1 MPGLSLK
8 SAKKK
13 LREKQFPRQ
22 KQKEER
28 KTLNK
33 VTNKTKP
40 CGDEAIEPTRKINK
54 AKGGGAGEQELLPCR
69 STCNA
74 HSDDEVRDST
84 YFLFN

>member
-1 MPGLSLK
+1 MPGLSVK
-8 SAKKK
+8 SAKKNY
-13 LREKQFPRQ
+13 EKTVSLT

-40 CGDEAIEPTRKINK
+40 CGDEAIEPTRKIKK
-54 AKGGGAGEQELLPCR
+54 AKGGGGAGEQELLPCR

-74 HSDDEVRDST
+74 HDKIRDST